1 MIGGDGGG
9 LLVDTVLVL
18 IRHCETTGQEPD
30 APLTA
35 TGRRQA
41 ETLARRLE
49 EVGIERV
56 VSSPFVRAVQSASP
70 LAERLGL
77 PVETD
82 PRLRERTLGS
92 GPVSDWRERLRASFA
107 DPDLCLPGGESGRV
121 ATARAAASIGD
132 LRHDP
137 ARTTAVVTHGNLLAL
152 MLRHFDARY
161 GFEEYLALTNPDVFR
176 VEMGGGIP
184 GIRRWW
190 TTDEPTRG

>member
-1 MIGGDGGG
+1 MIGDDGRG
-9 LLVDTVLVL
+9 LLVDMVLVL

-92 GPVSDWRERLRASFA
+92 GPVSD
-107 DPDLCLPGGESGRV
+107 
-121 ATARAAASIGD
+121 
-132 LRHDP
+132 
-137 ARTTAVVTHGNLLAL
+137 
-152 MLRHFDARY
+152 
-161 GFEEYLALTNPDVFR
+161 
-176 VEMGGGIP
+176 
-184 GIRRWW
+184 
-190 TTDEPTRG
+190 